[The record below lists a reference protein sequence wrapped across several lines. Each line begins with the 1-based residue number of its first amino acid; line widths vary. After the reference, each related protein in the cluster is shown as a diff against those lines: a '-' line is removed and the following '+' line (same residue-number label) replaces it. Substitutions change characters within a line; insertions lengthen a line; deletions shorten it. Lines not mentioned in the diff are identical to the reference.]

1 MRLLQLRIQVEGE
14 KLWQLSPRVRKRRV
28 DYNGGRT
35 LDDFVK
41 FIESGGVAAEPSPEA
56 EGEEE
61 EPLPEEEDMGEPE
74 EIPEEAPTPD
84 GEKKKDE
91 L

>member
-1 MRLLQLRIQVEGE
+1 M
-14 KLWQLSPRVRKRRV
+14 V